1 MFIVRYYVLILVCIF
16 FQKMASFNPLAMI
29 LSQKPMDGNNY
40 SEWKTN
46 LYIVLDFEKLKF
58 VLTTPKPNEPAANAS
73 DQVRKDYENWDKA
86 NISVRCYILA
96 SVASHLKGQIS
107 HLESGAEMIQ
117 TLDKMFAQS
126 TSSLRQAAVRAIM
139 NTRMTG
145 GSVRDHCL
153 KMMSHLN
160 QAEVLG
166 MKMEQ
171 RSQIDFIFESLPD
184 RFTQFKVNYNMNK
197 IDLTPTELM
206 HELESAERAF
216 GKSGGVHMTEGS
228 TFKPKGKPKGGKKN
242 KNKQKGQVPVTKT
255 TAMKKPKGKCFK
267 CGQKGHWKQNCPQI
281 AKKQGM
287 GNLNVVEACLV
298 ENYNDKWIIDSGAT
312 NHVCY
317 SLQWFRQTS
326 LVGQEQRF
334 LRLGNGEHVSVK
346 ALGQVELFFNNDRTL
361 CLVDCLYVP
370 DFKRNLISVSCLFE
384 QGLTVEFNSFI
395 TIRSSTSVIC
405 TGDLIDGLYY
415 LSPMSYDVLITE
427 IVDKHDHLA
436 KKRKVSNETY
446 LWHLR
451 LGHINPNR
459 IHGLV
464 KSGILTSLDFEPI
477 PVCESCLEG
486 KMTKRPFKAKGYRAT
501 KPLELVHTDVCGPIN
516 VQARGGYEYFV
527 TFTDDYSRYGYIYLM
542 RQKSET
548 FTKFREYKAEA
559 EKQLGLHI
567 KELRSDRGGEY
578 LSGEFKSYLT
588 QEGIVSQLSA
598 PGTPQQNGVAER
610 RNRTLQDMVRSMLS
624 YSSLP
629 ISFWGYAIETVMYL
643 LNLVPSKTVP
653 KTPTE
658 LWKGRKPS
666 LSHIRIW
673 GAPAH
678 VLRKDPNKLESRT
691 EVCMFVG
698 YPKGTRGG
706 LFYSPSDK
714 KVIVSTHATF
724 LEEDYISNFKPKSK
738 IILEELDSAQ
748 EQTEPPVSWPLIPL
762 IPMHV
767 QRGEN
772 VPEGEQAQIEPVEQD
787 PIQVEPEPEE
797 PVQEELVPLQA
808 QNNEP
813 QPVELRRSDRVRR
826 KPARYVLLGESYQ
839 VIAIDNEETF
849 SPVAMLKS
857 IRILLAVAASL
868 DYEIWQMDVKTAF
881 LNGNLNEDIYMQQ
894 PEGFKAKGKEHMVCK
909 LQRSIYGLKQASRS
923 WNIRFDQ
930 AITSFG
936 FEKSPDEP
944 CVYKRIQAQKVV
956 FLVLY
961 VDDILLI
968 GNDKQVLSGVKG
980 WLHKQFDMKD
990 LGEANYILGIKL
1002 IRDRKNKLLA
1012 LSQASYID
1020 KILVRFNMENSK
1032 RGSLPFRHGIHLS
1045 KEQSP
1050 KTPEQKERMSRIP
1063 YASAVG
1069 SLMYAMLCTRPD
1081 ICYAVGVVSRYQ
1093 SDPGEEHWIAVKH
1106 ILKYLRRTRDYMLV
1120 YSSGSLETIGF
1131 TDSDFQGDIDS
1142 RKSTSG
1148 YVFTLYGGAVCWRSI
1163 KQTCVADSTTEAEYV
1178 AASEAAKEAVWL
1190 KKFIMDLQVIPS
1202 AGRPITLYCDNSG
1215 AVAQSKEPR
1224 YHKKQKHIERKY
1236 HLIRDI
1242 IERGDTVVTKIAS
1255 EENLADPFTKALPVQ
1270 VFERHVDSM
1279 GVRRLPDLF

>member
-1 MFIVRYYVLILVCIF
+1 M
-16 FQKMASFNPLAMI
+16 
-29 LSQKPMDGNNY
+29 
-40 SEWKTN
+40 
-46 LYIVLDFEKLKF
+46 
-58 VLTTPKPNEPAANAS
+58 
-73 DQVRKDYENWDKA
+73 
-86 NISVRCYILA
+86 
-96 SVASHLKGQIS
+96 
-107 HLESGAEMIQ
+107 
-117 TLDKMFAQS
+117 
-126 TSSLRQAAVRAIM
+126 
-139 NTRMTG
+139 
-145 GSVRDHCL
+145 
-153 KMMSHLN
+153 
-160 QAEVLG
+160 
-166 MKMEQ
+166 
-171 RSQIDFIFESLPD
+171 
-184 RFTQFKVNYNMNK
+184 
-197 IDLTPTELM
+197 
-206 HELESAERAF
+206 
-216 GKSGGVHMTEGS
+216 
-228 TFKPKGKPKGGKKN
+228 
-242 KNKQKGQVPVTKT
+242 
-255 TAMKKPKGKCFK
+255 
-267 CGQKGHWKQNCPQI
+267 
-281 AKKQGM
+281 
-287 GNLNVVEACLV
+287 
-298 ENYNDKWIIDSGAT
+298 
-312 NHVCY
+312 
-317 SLQWFRQTS
+317 
-326 LVGQEQRF
+326 
-334 LRLGNGEHVSVK
+334 
-346 ALGQVELFFNNDRTL
+346 
-361 CLVDCLYVP
+361 
-370 DFKRNLISVSCLFE
+370 
-384 QGLTVEFNSFI
+384 
-395 TIRSSTSVIC
+395 
-405 TGDLIDGLYY
+405 
-415 LSPMSYDVLITE
+415 
-427 IVDKHDHLA
+427 
-436 KKRKVSNETY
+436 
-446 LWHLR
+446 
-451 LGHINPNR
+451 
-459 IHGLV
+459 
-464 KSGILTSLDFEPI
+464 
-477 PVCESCLEG
+477 
-486 KMTKRPFKAKGYRAT
+486 
-501 KPLELVHTDVCGPIN
+501 
-516 VQARGGYEYFV
+516 
-527 TFTDDYSRYGYIYLM
+527 
-542 RQKSET
+542 
-548 FTKFREYKAEA
+548 
-559 EKQLGLHI
+559 
-567 KELRSDRGGEY
+567 
-578 LSGEFKSYLT
+578 
-588 QEGIVSQLSA
+588 
-598 PGTPQQNGVAER
+598 
-610 RNRTLQDMVRSMLS
+610 RSMLS

-629 ISFWGYAIETVMYL
+629 ISFWGYAIETAMYL

-762 IPMHV
+762 ISMHV

-772 VPEGEQAQIEPVEQD
+772 VPEGEQAQVEPMEQD
-787 PIQVEPEPEE
+787 PIHVEPEPEE

-839 VIAIDNEETF
+839 VIAIDSEDDPINYKEALEDVDVQEWQKAMDREMESMYSNSVWSLVEAPKGVKPIGCKWIYKRKRGSDGKVETFKARLVAKGYTQKEGIDYEETF

-968 GNDKQVLSGVKG
+968 GNDKQVLSGVKD

-1131 TDSDFQGDIDS
+1131 TDSDFQGDIGFCVNKIS
-1142 RKSTSG
+1142 MRYYFHLVHTSIFRIKVQIN
-1148 YVFTLYGGAVCWRSI
+1148 YAVYGH
-1163 KQTCVADSTTEAEYV
+1163 
-1178 AASEAAKEAVWL
+1178 
-1190 KKFIMDLQVIPS
+1190 MDTS
-1202 AGRPITLYCDNSG
+1202 MEDM
-1215 AVAQSKEPR
+1215 
-1224 YHKKQKHIERKY
+1224 
-1236 HLIRDI
+1236 I
-1242 IERGDTVVTKIAS
+1242 IS
-1255 EENLADPFTKALPVQ
+1255 SHN
-1270 VFERHVDSM
+1270 
-1279 GVRRLPDLF
+1279 

>member
-1 MFIVRYYVLILVCIF
+1 M
-16 FQKMASFNPLAMI
+16 
-29 LSQKPMDGNNY
+29 
-40 SEWKTN
+40 
-46 LYIVLDFEKLKF
+46 
-58 VLTTPKPNEPAANAS
+58 
-73 DQVRKDYENWDKA
+73 
-86 NISVRCYILA
+86 
-96 SVASHLKGQIS
+96 
-107 HLESGAEMIQ
+107 
-117 TLDKMFAQS
+117 
-126 TSSLRQAAVRAIM
+126 
-139 NTRMTG
+139 
-145 GSVRDHCL
+145 
-153 KMMSHLN
+153 
-160 QAEVLG
+160 
-166 MKMEQ
+166 
-171 RSQIDFIFESLPD
+171 
-184 RFTQFKVNYNMNK
+184 
-197 IDLTPTELM
+197 
-206 HELESAERAF
+206 
-216 GKSGGVHMTEGS
+216 
-228 TFKPKGKPKGGKKN
+228 
-242 KNKQKGQVPVTKT
+242 
-255 TAMKKPKGKCFK
+255 
-267 CGQKGHWKQNCPQI
+267 
-281 AKKQGM
+281 
-287 GNLNVVEACLV
+287 
-298 ENYNDKWIIDSGAT
+298 
-312 NHVCY
+312 
-317 SLQWFRQTS
+317 
-326 LVGQEQRF
+326 
-334 LRLGNGEHVSVK
+334 
-346 ALGQVELFFNNDRTL
+346 
-361 CLVDCLYVP
+361 
-370 DFKRNLISVSCLFE
+370 
-384 QGLTVEFNSFI
+384 
-395 TIRSSTSVIC
+395 
-405 TGDLIDGLYY
+405 
-415 LSPMSYDVLITE
+415 
-427 IVDKHDHLA
+427 
-436 KKRKVSNETY
+436 
-446 LWHLR
+446 
-451 LGHINPNR
+451 
-459 IHGLV
+459 
-464 KSGILTSLDFEPI
+464 
-477 PVCESCLEG
+477 
-486 KMTKRPFKAKGYRAT
+486 
-501 KPLELVHTDVCGPIN
+501 
-516 VQARGGYEYFV
+516 
-527 TFTDDYSRYGYIYLM
+527 
-542 RQKSET
+542 
-548 FTKFREYKAEA
+548 
-559 EKQLGLHI
+559 
-567 KELRSDRGGEY
+567 
-578 LSGEFKSYLT
+578 
-588 QEGIVSQLSA
+588 
-598 PGTPQQNGVAER
+598 
-610 RNRTLQDMVRSMLS
+610 RSMLS

-629 ISFWGYAIETVMYL
+629 ISFWGYAIETAMYL

-813 QPVELRRSDRVRR
+813 RPVELRRSDRVRR

-839 VIAIDNEETF
+839 VIAIDSEDDPINYKEALEDVDVQEWQKAMDREMESMYSNSVWSLVEAPKGVKPIGCKWIYKRKRGLDGKGIDYEETF

-868 DYEIWQMDVKTAF
+868 DYEIWQMDVKTVF

-909 LQRSIYGLKQASRS
+909 LQRSFYGLKQASRS

-1270 VFERHVDSM
+1270 FFERHVDSM

>member
-1 MFIVRYYVLILVCIF
+1 M
-16 FQKMASFNPLAMI
+16 
-29 LSQKPMDGNNY
+29 
-40 SEWKTN
+40 
-46 LYIVLDFEKLKF
+46 
-58 VLTTPKPNEPAANAS
+58 
-73 DQVRKDYENWDKA
+73 
-86 NISVRCYILA
+86 
-96 SVASHLKGQIS
+96 
-107 HLESGAEMIQ
+107 
-117 TLDKMFAQS
+117 
-126 TSSLRQAAVRAIM
+126 
-139 NTRMTG
+139 
-145 GSVRDHCL
+145 RDHCL

-197 IDLTPTELM
+197 MDLTPTELI

-216 GKSGGVHMTEGS
+216 GKSGSVHMTEGS

-346 ALGQVELFFNNDRTL
+346 ALGQVE
-361 CLVDCLYVP
+361 
-370 DFKRNLISVSCLFE
+370 K
-384 QGLTVEFNSFI
+384 
-395 TIRSSTSVIC
+395 
-405 TGDLIDGLYY
+405 
-415 LSPMSYDVLITE
+415 
-427 IVDKHDHLA
+427 
-436 KKRKVSNETY
+436 
-446 LWHLR
+446 HLR
-451 LGHINPNR
+451 ILFNPNR

-527 TFTDDYSRYGYIYLM
+527 TFTDDYSKYGYIYLM

-559 EKQLGLHI
+559 KKQLGLHI

-629 ISFWGYAIETVMYL
+629 ISFWGYAIETAMYL
-643 LNLVPSKTVP
+643 LNLVPSKTIP

-658 LWKGRKPS
+658 LWKGHKPS

-706 LFYSPSDK
+706 LFYSPSDT

-839 VIAIDNEETF
+839 VIAIDSEDDPINYKEALEDVDVQEWQKAMDREMESMYSNSVWSLVEAPKWVKPIGCKWIYKRKRGSDGKVETFKARLVAKGYTQKEGIDYEETF

-968 GNDKQVLSGVKG
+968 GNDKQVLSGVKD

-1050 KTPEQKERMSRIP
+1050 K
-1063 YASAVG
+1063 
-1069 SLMYAMLCTRPD
+1069 LL
-1081 ICYAVGVVSRYQ
+1081 
-1093 SDPGEEHWIAVKH
+1093 
-1106 ILKYLRRTRDYMLV
+1106 
-1120 YSSGSLETIGF
+1120 
-1131 TDSDFQGDIDS
+1131 S
-1142 RKSTSG
+1142 RKN
-1148 YVFTLYGGAVCWRSI
+1148 V
-1163 KQTCVADSTTEAEYV
+1163 
-1178 AASEAAKEAVWL
+1178 
-1190 KKFIMDLQVIPS
+1190 
-1202 AGRPITLYCDNSG
+1202 
-1215 AVAQSKEPR
+1215 
-1224 YHKKQKHIERKY
+1224 
-1236 HLIRDI
+1236 
-1242 IERGDTVVTKIAS
+1242 
-1255 EENLADPFTKALPVQ
+1255 
-1270 VFERHVDSM
+1270 
-1279 GVRRLPDLF
+1279 

>member
-1 MFIVRYYVLILVCIF
+1 M
-16 FQKMASFNPLAMI
+16 
-29 LSQKPMDGNNY
+29 
-40 SEWKTN
+40 
-46 LYIVLDFEKLKF
+46 
-58 VLTTPKPNEPAANAS
+58 
-73 DQVRKDYENWDKA
+73 
-86 NISVRCYILA
+86 
-96 SVASHLKGQIS
+96 
-107 HLESGAEMIQ
+107 
-117 TLDKMFAQS
+117 
-126 TSSLRQAAVRAIM
+126 
-139 NTRMTG
+139 
-145 GSVRDHCL
+145 
-153 KMMSHLN
+153 
-160 QAEVLG
+160 
-166 MKMEQ
+166 
-171 RSQIDFIFESLPD
+171 
-184 RFTQFKVNYNMNK
+184 
-197 IDLTPTELM
+197 
-206 HELESAERAF
+206 
-216 GKSGGVHMTEGS
+216 
-228 TFKPKGKPKGGKKN
+228 
-242 KNKQKGQVPVTKT
+242 
-255 TAMKKPKGKCFK
+255 
-267 CGQKGHWKQNCPQI
+267 
-281 AKKQGM
+281 
-287 GNLNVVEACLV
+287 
-298 ENYNDKWIIDSGAT
+298 
-312 NHVCY
+312 
-317 SLQWFRQTS
+317 
-326 LVGQEQRF
+326 
-334 LRLGNGEHVSVK
+334 
-346 ALGQVELFFNNDRTL
+346 
-361 CLVDCLYVP
+361 
-370 DFKRNLISVSCLFE
+370 
-384 QGLTVEFNSFI
+384 
-395 TIRSSTSVIC
+395 
-405 TGDLIDGLYY
+405 
-415 LSPMSYDVLITE
+415 
-427 IVDKHDHLA
+427 
-436 KKRKVSNETY
+436 
-446 LWHLR
+446 
-451 LGHINPNR
+451 
-459 IHGLV
+459 
-464 KSGILTSLDFEPI
+464 
-477 PVCESCLEG
+477 
-486 KMTKRPFKAKGYRAT
+486 
-501 KPLELVHTDVCGPIN
+501 
-516 VQARGGYEYFV
+516 
-527 TFTDDYSRYGYIYLM
+527 
-542 RQKSET
+542 
-548 FTKFREYKAEA
+548 
-559 EKQLGLHI
+559 
-567 KELRSDRGGEY
+567 
-578 LSGEFKSYLT
+578 
-588 QEGIVSQLSA
+588 
-598 PGTPQQNGVAER
+598 
-610 RNRTLQDMVRSMLS
+610 RSMLS

-629 ISFWGYAIETVMYL
+629 ISFWGYAIETAMYL

-748 EQTEPPVSWPLIPL
+748 QQTEPPVSWPLIPL

-772 VPEGEQAQIEPVEQD
+772 VPEGEQAQVEPVEQD

-839 VIAIDNEETF
+839 VIAIDSEDDPINYKEALEDVDVQEWQKAMDREMESMYSNSVWSLVEAPKGVKPIGCKWIYKRKRGSDGKVETFKARLVAKGYTQKEGIDYEETF

-968 GNDKQVLSGVKG
+968 GNDKQVLSGVKD

-1120 YSSGSLETIGF
+1120 YSSGSFFYYLSFCSKTNKIIVF
-1131 TDSDFQGDIDS
+1131 FCVNKISMRYYFHLVH
-1142 RKSTSG
+1142 TSIFRIKVQIN
-1148 YVFTLYGGAVCWRSI
+1148 YAVYGH
-1163 KQTCVADSTTEAEYV
+1163 
-1178 AASEAAKEAVWL
+1178 
-1190 KKFIMDLQVIPS
+1190 MDTS
-1202 AGRPITLYCDNSG
+1202 MEDM
-1215 AVAQSKEPR
+1215 
-1224 YHKKQKHIERKY
+1224 
-1236 HLIRDI
+1236 I
-1242 IERGDTVVTKIAS
+1242 IS
-1255 EENLADPFTKALPVQ
+1255 SHN
-1270 VFERHVDSM
+1270 
-1279 GVRRLPDLF
+1279 

>member
-1 MFIVRYYVLILVCIF
+1 M
-16 FQKMASFNPLAMI
+16 
-29 LSQKPMDGNNY
+29 
-40 SEWKTN
+40 
-46 LYIVLDFEKLKF
+46 
-58 VLTTPKPNEPAANAS
+58 
-73 DQVRKDYENWDKA
+73 
-86 NISVRCYILA
+86 
-96 SVASHLKGQIS
+96 
-107 HLESGAEMIQ
+107 
-117 TLDKMFAQS
+117 
-126 TSSLRQAAVRAIM
+126 
-139 NTRMTG
+139 
-145 GSVRDHCL
+145 
-153 KMMSHLN
+153 
-160 QAEVLG
+160 
-166 MKMEQ
+166 
-171 RSQIDFIFESLPD
+171 
-184 RFTQFKVNYNMNK
+184 
-197 IDLTPTELM
+197 
-206 HELESAERAF
+206 
-216 GKSGGVHMTEGS
+216 
-228 TFKPKGKPKGGKKN
+228 
-242 KNKQKGQVPVTKT
+242 
-255 TAMKKPKGKCFK
+255 
-267 CGQKGHWKQNCPQI
+267 
-281 AKKQGM
+281 
-287 GNLNVVEACLV
+287 
-298 ENYNDKWIIDSGAT
+298 
-312 NHVCY
+312 
-317 SLQWFRQTS
+317 
-326 LVGQEQRF
+326 
-334 LRLGNGEHVSVK
+334 
-346 ALGQVELFFNNDRTL
+346 
-361 CLVDCLYVP
+361 
-370 DFKRNLISVSCLFE
+370 
-384 QGLTVEFNSFI
+384 
-395 TIRSSTSVIC
+395 
-405 TGDLIDGLYY
+405 
-415 LSPMSYDVLITE
+415 
-427 IVDKHDHLA
+427 
-436 KKRKVSNETY
+436 
-446 LWHLR
+446 
-451 LGHINPNR
+451 
-459 IHGLV
+459 
-464 KSGILTSLDFEPI
+464 
-477 PVCESCLEG
+477 
-486 KMTKRPFKAKGYRAT
+486 
-501 KPLELVHTDVCGPIN
+501 
-516 VQARGGYEYFV
+516 
-527 TFTDDYSRYGYIYLM
+527 
-542 RQKSET
+542 
-548 FTKFREYKAEA
+548 
-559 EKQLGLHI
+559 
-567 KELRSDRGGEY
+567 
-578 LSGEFKSYLT
+578 
-588 QEGIVSQLSA
+588 
-598 PGTPQQNGVAER
+598 
-610 RNRTLQDMVRSMLS
+610 RSMLS

-629 ISFWGYAIETVMYL
+629 ISFWGYAIETAMYL

-748 EQTEPPVSWPLIPL
+748 EQTEPLVSWPPIPL

-797 PVQEELVPLQA
+797 PVQEEL
-808 QNNEP
+808 
-813 QPVELRRSDRVRR
+813 RRSDRVRR

-839 VIAIDNEETF
+839 VIAIDSEDDPINYKEALEDVDVQEWQKAMDREMESMYSNSVWSLVEAPKGVKPIGCKWIYKRKRGSDGKVETFKARLVAKGYTQKEGIDYEETF

-857 IRILLAVAASL
+857 IRILLVVAASL

-968 GNDKQVLSGVKG
+968 GNDKQVLSGVKD

-1163 KQTCVADSTTEAEYV
+1163 KQTCVVDSTTEAEYV